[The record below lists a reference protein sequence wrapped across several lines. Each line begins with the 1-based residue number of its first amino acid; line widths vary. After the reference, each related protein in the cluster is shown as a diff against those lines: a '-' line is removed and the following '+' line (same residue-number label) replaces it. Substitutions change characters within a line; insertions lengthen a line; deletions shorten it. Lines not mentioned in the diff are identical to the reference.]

1 MYNMFIFHTYL
12 YIDCHVAGPCCLA
25 KACSHWSTP
34 ICWRDGAYYY
44 GTYTVTYS
52 VLTVLFEIHLFI
64 CICVYSYGLS
74 LVKGY
79 KAQIKARRFASGEDF
94 WQAVQASARSMS
106 ASIDTAKVESIL
118 QVSDSYEI

>member
-1 MYNMFIFHTYL
+1 M
-12 YIDCHVAGPCCLA
+12 
-25 KACSHWSTP
+25 CSLWWTP
-34 ICWRDGAYYY
+34 ICSRDGAYYY
-44 GTYTVTYS
+44 GTYTLHIKYVIHIKYTIHTASYTYPTS
-52 VLTVLFEIHLFI
+52 ILVFI
-64 CICVYSYGLS
+64 YVYSYGLS

-118 QVSDSYEI
+118 QVSDSNER